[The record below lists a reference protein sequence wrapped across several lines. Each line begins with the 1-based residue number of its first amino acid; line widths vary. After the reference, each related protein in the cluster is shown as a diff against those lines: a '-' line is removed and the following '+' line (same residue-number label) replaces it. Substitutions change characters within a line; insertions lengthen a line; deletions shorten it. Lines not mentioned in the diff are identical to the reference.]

1 MPRERGIVYPK
12 YVDNQLLVLHMKLI
26 ADAELSEEAFLQT
39 GMFHVAI
46 GELQWKNGKNSARF
60 LHRISFWEHSVK
72 IWGFS

>member
-1 MPRERGIVYPK
+1 MPRERGIVYPEC
-12 YVDNQLLVLHMKLI
+12 VDSQLFVLHVKST
-26 ADAELSEEAFLQT
+26 ADVESCEEPFLRA

-72 IWGFS
+72 NQAIS